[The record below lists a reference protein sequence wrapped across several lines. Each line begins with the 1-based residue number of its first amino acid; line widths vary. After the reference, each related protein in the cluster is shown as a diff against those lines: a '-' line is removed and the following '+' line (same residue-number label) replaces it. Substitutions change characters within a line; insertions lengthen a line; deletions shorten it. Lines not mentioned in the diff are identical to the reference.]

1 MPYRFYFS
9 YARETY
15 SASKFAGQSYLDTFF
30 DDLCNQVALEAG
42 EPIEGV
48 AYRDTDRLRISDT
61 WSRELIEGMQESAVL
76 VCIISPHYLR
86 SLPCGREVEMFRR
99 RLELLNGHPG
109 GDRHR
114 IVPVY
119 WIDHPQCCK
128 RMQLHVRGF
137 LDQLQFTQ
145 KHLPEDYPR
154 IGIHNYYGLEDN
166 ASCFAFRKQLAQRIN
181 ELSNLPPMPELPVD
195 KDFNDLPSFF
205 ERREPADE
213 ERVAAGPRGTNVVY
227 AVATRDEMAAK
238 QPDAA
243 TTYGED
249 REDWRPFTDKPNRPV
264 GLVTQA
270 ALSDA
275 GQSEGEYCP
284 LGLPNDLVAKIRRAR
299 DKNSPVLLVIDHA
312 SLEIDAI
319 RTRLASYDEVDCPH
333 VGLVTAG
340 GGNGKEALLAQVF
353 PTKYLIDRPHHVWT
367 VPPSS
372 DVYERSVSDIA
383 SALRKV
389 VQNFSEAT
397 VPLPQASVPRL
408 ANVQSG
414 SR

>member
-1 MPYRFYFS
+1 
-9 YARETY
+9 
-15 SASKFAGQSYLDTFF
+15 
-30 DDLCNQVALEAG
+30 
-42 EPIEGV
+42 
-48 AYRDTDRLRISDT
+48 
-61 WSRELIEGMQESAVL
+61 
-76 VCIISPHYLR
+76 
-86 SLPCGREVEMFRR
+86 
-99 RLELLNGHPG
+99 
-109 GDRHR
+109 
-114 IVPVY
+114 
-119 WIDHPQCCK
+119 
-128 RMQLHVRGF
+128 MQLHVRGF